1 MSFREIGPEE
11 FRRCEASWTIQKE
24 VEAWRSQRTSSRA
37 KRSRRKRRRANDG
50 TWEPVSIVI
59 YGPSRKMQRIRRA
72 ARSEPYLAGGVPRSQ
87 FDGQSVDL
95 VGEPYAERRVVFP
108 RMNPDTNQSP
118 RFRCFHIG
126 ACVTPLG
133 SG

>member
-1 MSFREIGPEE
+1 VEE
-11 FRRCEASWTIQKE
+11 PKNELEGKTVQKE
-24 VEAWRSQRTSSRA
+24 EKESQRWDLGISEYCYLRA
-37 KRSRRKRRRANDG
+37 ES
-50 TWEPVSIVI
+50 
-59 YGPSRKMQRIRRA
+59 RIRRA